1 MIERL
6 VVVSNRLPVTIKKDG
21 SVPGGYIFKQSA
33 GGLVSA
39 LRGTKKLMSFTWI
52 GWPGVSVPESS
63 IPYIEATLK
72 RTISASPYGSLKTW
86 GSATTTDFRTRFYG
100 RSFTTMRVK

>member
-33 GGLVSA
+33 GGMVA
-39 LRGTKKLMSFTWI
+39 AMRGTIKLC
-52 GWPGVSVPESS
+52 
-63 IPYIEATLK
+63 
-72 RTISASPYGSLKTW
+72 SL
-86 GSATTTDFRTRFYG
+86 
-100 RSFTTMRVK
+100 